1 MSMGHAIGGESS
13 DDVGKLEMHGR
24 QGLDTGVEIRAGGPS
39 RLRRDGV
46 QMSDRDR
53 DSFARARSSSRYRD
67 AIVAAA
73 EAEGR
78 PTP

>member
-1 MSMGHAIGGESS
+1 MSMGHAIGGESN

-24 QGLDTGVEIRAGGPS
+24 QGLDTNVEIRAGGPS

-53 DSFARARSSSRYRD
+53 NSFERAKSTSRYRD
-67 AIVAAA
+67 AVVRAAA
-73 EAEGR
+73 AEGR